1 MPNEL
6 AAFLL
11 AMVPGTESDAVIPL
25 AITVWHLSYLRAFL
39 FSILGNVVPFF
50 VVYFGLDWLHAFCVR
65 HLPRLVAPIDRIV
78 EHTKKRL
85 GKAYATYGT
94 IALFVYVA
102 LPIPLTGVWSASIA
116 ASVFRVPYKSAAA
129 GVIGGMILGAIIVT
143 VLTLGA
149 QTV

>member
-1 MPNEL
+1 MPHEL
-6 AAFLL
+6 AAFFL

-25 AITVWHLSYLRAFL
+25 AITVWHLSYARAFL
-39 FSILGNVVPFF
+39 FSMLGNAVPFF

-65 HLPRLVAPIDRIV
+65 RLPRLVTPIDRIT

-85 GKAYATYGT
+85 GKAYATYGAM
-94 IALFVYVA
+94 ALLIYVA
-102 LPIPLTGVWSASIA
+102 LPVPLTGVWSASIA
-116 ASVFRVPYKSAAA
+116 ASVFRVPYKSAAV

-143 VLTLGA
+143 ALTLGA